1 MPSVSKK
8 PVLLTG
14 DSFLLMWKQSGD
26 WLNVRA
32 IFGRFFAF
40 LLKIWPETQNFG
52 LFLRFFVSVSSVTY
66 CCIVVTA
73 KIICKVRGS
82 PLRNT
87 RHPRQCKRGNRL
99 RWGRTKWDGSGG
111 ELPAPRTNR
120 AAGTAGVWQRGE
132 VSSEW
137 KCRLIK
143 NMRDFPVVR
152 QTVWN
157 EGGSYFWIWKN
168 KVKFVNYDS
177 ADAEGVC
184 LVRYFLRTK

>member
-14 DSFLLMWKQSGD
+14 DSFLFYYGERLRAYVLMWKQSGD
-26 WLNVRA
+26 WLSVRA
-32 IFGRFFAF
+32 IFDRFFAF

-87 RHPRQCKRGNRL
+87 RHPRQCKRGDRL

-111 ELPAPRTNR
+111 ELAAPRTNR
-120 AAGTAGVWQRGE
+120 TAGTDNVWRIIIIIRKANSPLYPE
-132 VSSEW
+132 
-137 KCRLIK
+137 
-143 NMRDFPVVR
+143 
-152 QTVWN
+152 
-157 EGGSYFWIWKN
+157 
-168 KVKFVNYDS
+168 
-177 ADAEGVC
+177 
-184 LVRYFLRTK
+184 